1 MRLIYYKFKSLSVLL
16 NLRPSQVRDAVALA
30 PHFFGEH
37 SVLLLQALDLS
48 RHHFHVRRGRH
59 LRMRV
64 RGHLEVH
71 VRGEVPRGEGVQP
84 LVQLVNA
91 P

>member
-1 MRLIYYKFKSLSVLL
+1 MLL
-16 NLRPSQVRDAVALA
+16 KVRPSQVRDAVALA
-30 PHFFGEH
+30 PHLLREH

-59 LRMRV
+59 LRV
-64 RGHLEVH
+64 HGHLEVH
-71 VRGEVPRGEGVQP
+71 VRWEVPRGERVQP

-91 P
+91 PRGKFNAIYST